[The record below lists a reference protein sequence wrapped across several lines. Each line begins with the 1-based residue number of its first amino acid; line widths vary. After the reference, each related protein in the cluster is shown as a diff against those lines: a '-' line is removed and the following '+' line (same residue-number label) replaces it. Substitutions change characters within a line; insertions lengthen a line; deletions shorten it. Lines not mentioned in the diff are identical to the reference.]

1 MLRHSPWIRT
11 RDATKMNG
19 LAAKT
24 PGESAAMTIAQRRA
38 NAARNLFEAK
48 DLSVIR
54 PNAAVFEPLHVKFR
68 PQRELFP
75 ASGLECAAI
84 MGECPVLTGWFP
96 YRRYT

>member
-1 MLRHSPWIRT
+1 
-11 RDATKMNG
+11 MNG

-24 PGESAAMTIAQRRA
+24 PSESAATTIAQWRA

-48 DLSVIR
+48 DLSAIR
-54 PNAAVFEPLHVKFR
+54 PDAAAFEPLHVKFK
-68 PQRELFP
+68 PQRALFP

-84 MGECPVLTGWFP
+84 MGELRVLTGWFP

>member
-1 MLRHSPWIRT
+1 V
-11 RDATKMNG
+11 NG
-19 LAAKT
+19 PAAKT
-24 PGESAAMTIAQRRA
+24 PSESSAMTIAQRYA

-48 DLSVIR
+48 DLSAIR
-54 PNAAVFEPLHVKFR
+54 LTAAAFAPLHAKFR

>member
-1 MLRHSPWIRT
+1 
-11 RDATKMNG
+11 MNG
-19 LAAKT
+19 LVAKT
-24 PGESAAMTIAQRRA
+24 PSESVATTIAQRCA

-48 DLSVIR
+48 DLSAIAR
-54 PNAAVFEPLHVKFR
+54 IPAAFTPLHVKFR

-75 ASGLECAAI
+75 ACGLECAAI